1 MNHLIASDIN
11 LYFILYK
18 QAGRFIKVA
27 ILLHLTSLLGL
38 VLFLGFG
45 RLALS
50 ALEQNRPFLFFVY
63 GYISMYGVVLIVLTQ
78 MDALSRF
85 QNYKLAKDLF
95 FENGFQ
101 KRIANLFISS
111 RCQRQAIKV
120 AALDLGMADELNVH
134 LDNLGFR
141 WFHVIPK
148 VVISTPG
155 TLLTRSFWEKT
166 FFVKPYTSKYFMW

>member
-1 MNHLIASDIN
+1 MEGLMVLNIN
-11 LYFILYK
+11 RYFIFYK

-27 ILLHLTSLLGL
+27 SLLHLTSLLGL

-45 RLALS
+45 RLALPV
-50 ALEQNRPFLFFVY
+50 LEQNRPFLFFMY
-63 GYISMYGVVLIVLTQ
+63 EYISIYGVVLILLTQ

-111 RCQRQAIKV
+111 RCQREAIKI
-120 AALDLGMADELNVH
+120 AALDLGMADELNAH
-134 LDNLGFR
+134 LDSLGFR

-148 VVISTPG
+148 GVISKPG
-155 TLLTRSFWEKT
+155 ILLTRLFWEKT
-166 FFVKPYTSKYFMW
+166 FFVKSYTSKYFLW

>member
-1 MNHLIASDIN
+1 MERLIASDLN
-11 LYFILYK
+11 RYFIFYK
-18 QAGRFIKVA
+18 QVGRFIKVA

-38 VLFLGFG
+38 ALFLGFG

-50 ALEQNRPFLFFVY
+50 ALEQNRSFLFFMY
-63 GYISMYGVVLIVLTQ
+63 GYISVYGVVLIVLTQ
-78 MDALSRF
+78 MDAFSRF

-111 RCQRQAIKV
+111 RCQREAVKI
-120 AALDLGMADELNVH
+120 AALDLGMADELNAY
-134 LDNLGFR
+134 LDSLGFR

-148 VVISTPG
+148 VVIARPDI
-155 TLLTRSFWEKT
+155 LLTRTFWEKT
-166 FFVKPYTSKYFMW
+166 FFVKPYTSKYFLW